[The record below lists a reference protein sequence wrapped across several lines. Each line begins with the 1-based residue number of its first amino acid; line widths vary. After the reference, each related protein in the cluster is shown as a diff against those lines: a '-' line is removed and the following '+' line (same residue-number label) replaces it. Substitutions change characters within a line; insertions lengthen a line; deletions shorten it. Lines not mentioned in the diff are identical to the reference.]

1 MKSLLAKLLQLP
13 ARILFLAL
21 FLVSFALLGFG
32 LVLQHVV
39 GLHPCPMCV
48 MQRMAFIVIGIL
60 ALIAAI
66 HGPQRTGQRVYAT
79 LIAIAALVG
88 ASIAARQ
95 TWLQLDPPPFPECGP
110 GLGFM
115 LGNFSLADALPMIFR
130 GSGDCSAVE
139 WSFLGLSIANWSL
152 VWLSAI
158 FVFMVWLMLR
168 RTAR

>member
-1 MKSLLAKLLQLP
+1 MKPFLAKLLQLP

-48 MQRMAFIVIGIL
+48 MQRMAFIGIGIL

-66 HGPQRTGQRVYAT
+66 HGPQRTGQRVYA
-79 LIAIAALVG
+79 ALVAVTAAIG

-152 VWLSAI
+152 VSFTATVLFAGWML
-158 FVFMVWLMLR
+158 LR
-168 RTAR
+168 RG

>member
-1 MKSLLAKLLQLP
+1 MKPFFTQLLQLP

-32 LVLQHVV
+32 LILQHVV

-48 MQRMAFIVIGIL
+48 MQRMAFIVVGIF
-60 ALIAAI
+60 ALVAAV
-66 HGPQRTGQRVYAT
+66 HGPQRTGQRVYAA
-79 LIAIAALVG
+79 LIAVTAAIG
-88 ASIAARQ
+88 AGIAARQ

-110 GLGFM
+110 GLSFM

-130 GSGDCSAVE
+130 GSGDCAAVE
-139 WSFLGLSIANWSL
+139 WSFLGMSIANWSL
-152 VWLSAI
+152 IWLSAI
-158 FVFMVWLMLR
+158 FILVVWLMLR

>member
-110 GLGFM
+110 GLSFM

-130 GSGDCSAVE
+130 GSGDCSAVD
-139 WSFLGLSIANWSL
+139 WTFLGGSIANWSFLWFSAFAIVLAVLL
-152 VWLSAI
+152 V
-158 FVFMVWLMLR
+158 R
-168 RTAR
+168 RSR